1 MPASAMRTR
10 VPLLAAALSA
20 AAWFIAFAPVAA
32 ENWKSAFDGKSLA
45 GWHAL
50 GAARWSVAG
59 GEIAGAGAGWLVS
72 DRSYQDFSI
81 KFSFRATGG
90 GQTGVLIGMEKEGD
104 RANGIY
110 VSFAPGDLGA
120 YLMTVDA
127 QGQEIERHKPVPPA
141 RAGGAPPAAAAPAP
155 AAPAGRSQTPSPTA
169 GHPLAAGVPRPAL
182 KTDDWNQVEV
192 RIYTQAHAQ
201 ASTLQVVLNHVVVA
215 AGFPPGSAQHG
226 FGRGDRISGQP
237 EVGRFG
243 PVALRVAGA
252 TGGEMHF
259 KELAIDSFTE
269 IAATVERLS
278 KGFRIQQVTNY
289 FYSDGTCV
297 GDLNHDGH
305 PDVATGPIYWIGPDF
320 KTGREIDL
328 AQPMDITDYSRVMGC
343 EIADFTGDGWPD
355 VLETGYPGGGAVYL
369 YVNPQNALRRW
380 PRYPVVDSASEIY
393 AVADM
398 NGDGRPDFVYGG
410 SGGYPANWATPD
422 PANPTKPWIIH
433 HVGESANWGN
443 HGFGVGDING
453 DGRLD
458 VLRAWG
464 WWEHPAV
471 ESDPWKYHPEQ
482 FGRSGPAAGPGG
494 AQMYVYDANGD
505 GLPDV
510 ITSLEAHAYGLAW
523 FEQKRDT
530 QGKITFDQHM
540 IMDKDPAA
548 SHGVFFT
555 QLHGLAIA
563 DIDGDGLK
571 DLVTGMNKYN
581 WGGHYDY
588 SYPNEEGDGVVY
600 WFKLVRKAGGQVDF
614 IPHLIY
620 NNSGISRQP
629 RVLDLNGDG
638 IPDLANAGRTGL
650 FIFFGKKGTR
660 DWTAVPR

>member
-1 MPASAMRTR
+1 M
-10 VPLLAAALSA
+10 
-20 AAWFIAFAPVAA
+20 
-32 ENWKSAFDGKSLA
+32 
-45 GWHAL
+45 
-50 GAARWSVAG
+50 
-59 GEIAGAGAGWLVS
+59 
-72 DRSYQDFSI
+72 
-81 KFSFRATGG
+81 
-90 GQTGVLIGMEKEGD
+90 
-104 RANGIY
+104 
-110 VSFAPGDLGA
+110 
-120 YLMTVDA
+120 
-127 QGQEIERHKPVPPA
+127 
-141 RAGGAPPAAAAPAP
+141 
-155 AAPAGRSQTPSPTA
+155 
-169 GHPLAAGVPRPAL
+169 
-182 KTDDWNQVEV
+182 
-192 RIYTQAHAQ
+192 
-201 ASTLQVVLNHVVVA
+201 
-215 AGFPPGSAQHG
+215 
-226 FGRGDRISGQP
+226 
-237 EVGRFG
+237 
-243 PVALRVAGA
+243 
-252 TGGEMHF
+252 
-259 KELAIDSFTE
+259 
-269 IAATVERLS
+269 
-278 KGFRIQQVTNY
+278 QQVTNY

-355 VLETGYPGGGAVYL
+355 VLETGYPGGGVVYL
-369 YVNPQNALRRW
+369 YVNPRNELRRW

-433 HVGESANWGN
+433 HIGESANWGN

-464 WWEHPAV
+464 WWEHPAM

-482 FGRSGPAAGPGG
+482 FGRNGPAAGPGG
-494 AQMYVYDANGD
+494 AQMYVYDVNGD

-530 QGKITFDQHM
+530 QGRITFEQHM

-581 WGGHYDY
+581 WGGHYD
-588 SYPNEEGDGVVY
+588 V
-600 WFKLVRKAGGQVDF
+600 LVPERRGRRRRLLVQACSQG
-614 IPHLIY
+614 
-620 NNSGISRQP
+620 
-629 RVLDLNGDG
+629 
-638 IPDLANAGRTGL
+638 GRTGRL
-650 FIFFGKKGTR
+650 HPASHLQRFGNQPPAARARSEWRRHPRSRERRPHRSIHFLWEERHQGLDRRAAIGGDESPARPMTPPNVAAPTAYDPTAPHRTGRWYTTR
-660 DWTAVPR
+660 PARNH